1 MTQLRFSE
9 LSGPRQALI
18 RRCQQVGF
26 GTLRKVEVRDR
37 EPIFGA
43 TEVIFDLKLDSENA
57 PRPEQNLSDFL
68 VCDEIRR
75 LFSMLDDF
83 VNATIEQIEV
93 RTGVPRRVF
102 IKVAET
108 THE

>member
-18 RRCQQVGF
+18 RRCQRLGF
-26 GTLRKVEVRDR
+26 GTLRNIEVRDR
-37 EPIFGA
+37 EPTFGA
-43 TEVIFDLKLDSENA
+43 TEVIIDLKLDSDNA
-57 PRPEQNLSDFL
+57 PRPEQNLSNFL

-83 VNATIEQIEV
+83 VNATVDIEV

-102 IKVAET
+102 IKVAEAM
-108 THE
+108 HE